1 MAEFHRVMPGPLETY
16 AHGVIV
22 AMGASE
28 EIATETAHH
37 LVRSNLSGHDSHGI
51 LRLPQY
57 VAQADAGLLIP
68 SAVPTAIGGIGATL
82 LLDAGFGFGQY
93 STAFALD
100 RAFALARQ
108 HGVSAV
114 AVRHSTHI
122 GRLGEYTERAGIT
135 GMIAIVTIG
144 TAGPQSGRV
153 VPFGG
158 TEPFFGTNPWSYGVP
173 VAGHEPMVYDA
184 ATSVVAEG
192 KVRFAQSKGVPMPS
206 ESILDADGNPT
217 TDPNKFY
224 AGGALLPVG
233 GAVAGHKGYGLAMS
247 SALVA
252 ALAIIDDATPSNADT
267 TLRPAGPR
275 PRGKVAGVFLIAI
288 DPAAFG
294 DAAHYQAMTAETVE
308 AVMQVPPAVGV
319 REVLVPGIPEVRSR
333 ATRERDGILLPD
345 ATWRDLIVLA
355 ERFGVAMP
363 EGKAE

>member
-1 MAEFHRVMPGPLETY
+1 MAKLTKR
-16 AHGVIV
+16 AK
-22 AMGASE
+22 A
-28 EIATETAHH
+28 
-37 LVRSNLSGHDSHGI
+37 LV
-51 LRLPQY
+51 
-57 VAQADAGLLIP
+57 
-68 SAVPTAIGGIGATL
+68 
-82 LLDAGFGFGQY
+82 
-93 STAFALD
+93 
-100 RAFALARQ
+100 
-108 HGVSAV
+108 
-114 AVRHSTHI
+114 
-122 GRLGEYTERAGIT
+122 
-135 GMIAIVTIG
+135 
-144 TAGPQSGRV
+144 
-153 VPFGG
+153 
-158 TEPFFGTNPWSYGVP
+158 
-173 VAGHEPMVYDA
+173 
-184 ATSVVAEG
+184 G
-192 KVRFAQSKGVPMPS
+192 KV
-206 ESILDADGNPT
+206 
-217 TDPNKFY
+217 DPNKFY